1 MPIKSSHIKS
11 IEHRVTEQDRW
22 RRQGHEGGVLWFTG
36 LPGSGKSTLGFELE
50 RVLFEKGKQVFVMD
64 GDNLRHGL
72 NSDLGFS
79 PEDRAENIRRVG
91 EVAALYAD
99 AGMIGVT
106 AFISPYRADRR
117 GARQAAGGHFH
128 EVYLSASLEICEGR
142 DPKGHY
148 KLARQGEIPDFT
160 GVSAPYE
167 TPEEPELVIDTGA
180 MSVDESLKV
189 LGEYVEKVFGLKDE

>member
-22 RRQGHEGGVLWFTG
+22 HRQGHEGGVLWFTG
-36 LPGSGKSTLGFELE
+36 LPGSGKSTLAFELE

-79 PEDRAENIRRVG
+79 PKDRAENVRRVG
-91 EVAALYAD
+91 EMAALYAD
-99 AGMIGVT
+99 AGMIAVT

-117 GARQAAGGHFH
+117 GARQTAGGHFH

-148 KLARQGEIPDFT
+148 KLARQGGIPDFT

-180 MSVDESLKV
+180 MSVDESLQV

>member
-1 MPIKSSHIKS
+1 M
-11 IEHRVTEQDRW
+11 
-22 RRQGHEGGVLWFTG
+22 WFTG
-36 LPGSGKSTLGFELE
+36 LPGSGKSTLAFELE

-91 EVAALYAD
+91 EMAALYAD
-99 AGMIGVT
+99 AGMIAVT

-167 TPEEPELVIDTGA
+167 TPEEPELVINTGA

>member
-1 MPIKSSHIKS
+1 MSIKSSHIKS

-36 LPGSGKSTLGFELE
+36 LPGSGKSPLAFELE

-72 NSDLGFS
+72 NSDLGFA
-79 PEDRAENIRRVG
+79 PEDRTENIRRVG

-167 TPEEPELVIDTGA
+167 MPKEPELVIDPGM

-189 LGEYVEKVFGLKDE
+189 RGEYVEKVFGLKDE

>member
-1 MPIKSSHIKS
+1 MPIKSSHIKP

-36 LPGSGKSTLGFELE
+36 LPGSGKSTLAFELE
-50 RVLFEKGKQVFVMD
+50 GMLFKKGKQVFVMD

-99 AGMIGVT
+99 AGMIAVT

-117 GARQAAGGHFH
+117 GARQAVGRQFH
-128 EVYLSASLEICEGR
+128 EIYLSASLEVCEGR

-167 TPEEPELVIDTGA
+167 APEEPELVIDTGA